1 MAELTFFSFYP
12 GSSLVHQLDARFKI
26 FFVIVLSFICL
37 NTSFQG
43 LAALSTLITAFIF
56 SIRLPLTHVI
66 KELRYF
72 LLLIV
77 LVFVARTLSSDGAP
91 DVNFRIFTISVN
103 GLRSGLLICWRLAFI
118 VFCGLAFISTTRS
131 SQIKGAVQWY
141 LKPIPFIPE
150 KKIGTMMSLI
160 MRFVPVILDQAKE
173 TLEAQKARG
182 IENRKNPFYRLVKLG
197 IPLIRR
203 TFEQADDLVL
213 ALEARCYSDSRTNP
227 PLRSHKR
234 DWLSLLAIMVM
245 CIALYVFKFI

>member
-12 GSSLVHQLDARFKI
+12 GRSLVHQLDARFKI

-43 LAALSTLITAFIF
+43 LAALSTLITAVIF

-77 LVFVARTLSSDGAP
+77 LIFVARTLSSDGTP
-91 DVNFRIFTISVN
+91 DVNFRIFTISLN
-103 GLRSGLLICWRLAFI
+103 GLGAGLLICWRLAFI

-131 SQIKGAVQWY
+131 SQIKAAVQWY
-141 LKPIPFIPE
+141 LKPVPFIPE
-150 KKIGTMMSLI
+150 KKVGTMMSLI

-182 IENRKNPFYRLVKLG
+182 IENRKNPVYRLVKLG
-197 IPLIRR
+197 IPVIRR

-213 ALEARCYSDSRTNP
+213 AMEARCYSDSRTNP
-227 PLRSHKR
+227 PLISHKR
-234 DWLSLLAIMVM
+234 DWLSLLAIMVL